1 MPTFLRRIAPLTA
14 LLIAINV
21 ALYLWQIATGIS
33 PTDPELD
40 DLARWG
46 ANISALTLTGDSW
59 RLLTSMFL
67 HIGALHLLLNMVSL
81 LFLGTVAERNF
92 GKINFLIIY
101 LLSGLGGSL
110 MSAVWNA
117 RPAGESMAAMT
128 SAAPTV
134 YLVVSAGAS
143 GAVMGLAAASIVL
156 KLLALARREYLPM
169 PFSGK
174 ELAILV
180 AINVVYGWQTNGTDN
195 ACHIGGLIAGAIVGL
210 LLGAVRNQ
218 HATVR
223 GLAQAVVLV
232 AGIAGTFVVAQSN
245 ASRDDLQ
252 QIRQQLEED

>member
-14 LLIAINV
+14 LLIAINI

-92 GKINFLIIY
+92 GRVNFLIIY

-110 MSAVWNA
+110 LSAVWNA

-156 KLLALARREYLPM
+156 KMLTVARRDYLPM

-195 ACHIGGLIAGAIVGL
+195 ACHIGGLLAGAIVGL
-210 LLGAVRNQ
+210 LLGAVRKQ
-218 HATVR
+218 PATLR
-223 GLAQAVVLV
+223 GVAQAIVLV
-232 AGIAGTFVVAQSN
+232 AGIAGTFAVTQAN
-245 ASRDDLQ
+245 ASREDLQ
-252 QIRQQLEED
+252 QIRQQLEEE